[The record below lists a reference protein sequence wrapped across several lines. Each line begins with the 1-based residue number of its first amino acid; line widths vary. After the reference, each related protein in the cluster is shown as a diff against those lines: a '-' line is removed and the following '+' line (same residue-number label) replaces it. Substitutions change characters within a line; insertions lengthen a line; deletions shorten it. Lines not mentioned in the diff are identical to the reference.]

1 METQRSEGSKT
12 VRIVE
17 VGPRD
22 GLQNEPGFV
31 PTEEKIAFIRRL
43 AAAGCHDIEVASFV
57 NPKRVPQM
65 ADAAEVATG
74 LADMPELAGV
84 RCIALTP
91 NAKGLERAI
100 ASGIRSVA
108 VFTSASETF
117 NQRNIGRTIAESL
130 EDFRGMLPTARAAG
144 LWVRGYVSTA
154 FVCPYEGK
162 IAPDHVVPV
171 VAALLAMGVD
181 EVSIGDTLGHA
192 EPDDVSR
199 LTDALLPLLP
209 LEKFAYHLHD
219 TRRTAL
225 ANIERALTYGIRI
238 FDSSATGLGG
248 CPFAPGAAGNVATES
263 LVRMLHESGFM
274 TGIDAD
280 KVADAGRLV
289 RLTSR
294 PEA

>member
-1 METQRSEGSKT
+1 MKTQRSEESKT
-12 VRIVE
+12 IRIVE

-31 PTEEKIAFIRRL
+31 PTEDKLVFIRQL
-43 AAAGCHDIEVASFV
+43 AAAGCRDIEVASFV

-65 ADAAEVATG
+65 ADAAEVAAG
-74 LADMPELAGV
+74 LADIPELAAV

-108 VFTSASETF
+108 VFTAASETF

-130 EDFRGMLPTARAAG
+130 NDFRAMLPTARAAG

-162 IAPDHVVPV
+162 ISPEQVVPIV
-171 VAALLAMGVD
+171 SSLLEMGVD

-209 LEKFAYHLHD
+209 LKKFAYHFHD

-225 ANIERALTYGIRI
+225 ANVERALPYGIRI
-238 FDSSATGLGG
+238 FDSASTGLGG

-263 LVRMLHESGFM
+263 LVRMLHEQGFT

-280 KVADAGRLV
+280 KVAEAGRQARALLV
-289 RLTSR
+289 GT
-294 PEA
+294 